1 MKRNSKIVIGV
12 IALIIVVGLC
22 IGRKLILWYTDNKQ
36 PNFSHETVLYVYPG
50 MDAGQVMTMICDS
63 AGVRRPNSL
72 KRAFEDKKV
81 SEYLQPGRYL
91 FFRIPYTSRR

>member
-12 IALIIVVGLC
+12 IALLIVVGLC

-50 MDAGQVMTMICDS
+50 MS
-63 AGVRRPNSL
+63 RP
-72 KRAFEDKKV
+72 AFLA
-81 SEYLQPGRYL
+81 SERPP
-91 FFRIPYTSRR
+91 FFLCIVFIHSYFFS